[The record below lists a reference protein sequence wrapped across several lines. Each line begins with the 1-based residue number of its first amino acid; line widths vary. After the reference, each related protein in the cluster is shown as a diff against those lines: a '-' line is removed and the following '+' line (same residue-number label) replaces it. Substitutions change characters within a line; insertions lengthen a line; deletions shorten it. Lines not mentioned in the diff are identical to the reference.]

1 MKVCPRLSLRLKFI
15 QLYMVQNKR
24 LFKGCNWRWL
34 GSMLLAIIF
43 VGCQDNHDIKIVI
56 ATAANMEP
64 AMETLTKIYADRTG
78 AEFELIVG
86 SSGKLTAQIMEGA
99 PFDIFVAANMKY
111 PEAVYNGGKAKN
123 APKVYA
129 NGQLVLWSMEGNTP
143 VSMATLSDPAIKHIA
158 LANPKT
164 APYGVAAEEVLQHYG
179 LKDILAPKLVF
190 GESVGQTDQ
199 FIVSK
204 AAQIGFT
211 ALSTVL
217 APEMKGRGSYIVLD
231 PSLYSNIG
239 QGVVIVEREE
249 NMNPGAQGF
258 YDFLFT
264 IEAKEILKEFGYLIN
279 E

>member
-1 MKVCPRLSLRLKFI
+1 
-15 QLYMVQNKR
+15 
-24 LFKGCNWRWL
+24 
-34 GSMLLAIIF
+34 
-43 VGCQDNHDIKIVI
+43 
-56 ATAANMEP
+56 MES
-64 AMETLTKIYADRTG
+64 AMEALTKTYTDKTG
-78 AEFELIVG
+78 AEFEIIVG

-111 PEAVYNGGKAKN
+111 PEAVYVGGMAKN
-123 APKVYA
+123 APRVYA
-129 NGQLVLWSMEGNTP
+129 NGKLVLWTMEGNMPITI
-143 VSMATLSDPAIKHIA
+143 ATLSDSAIEHIA

-179 LKDILAPKLVF
+179 LKEILAPKLVY

-199 FIVSK
+199 FIISQ

-217 APEMKGRGSYIVLD
+217 SPEMKGRGSYIVLD
-231 PSLYSNIG
+231 SSLYSNIS
-239 QGVVIVEREE
+239 QGVVLIERDEST
-249 NMNPGAQGF
+249 NQSTQGF

-264 IEAKEILKEFGYLIN
+264 VEAKEILKEFGYLMD